1 MEGGDSGSS
10 RDRRER
16 VAARRKARAEAHP
29 PREHE
34 QEEAHEREHDA
45 TADAEET
52 RAPVADAPVALDNPY
67 APPRD
72 WREPDKPRTRSRSAV
87 FSVRPLKLVV
97 LSLVTLDLY
106 PLYWLYRNW
115 QLALR
120 SGQSV
125 SPLLRT
131 LFAALFSYSAFRRV
145 RAEAMGVGVD
155 PGLPAGLLAMTFA
168 LLPVF
173 SQLPTPAGLLGLLG
187 FLPVYAANNV
197 AAQINERVGDQE
209 NHDDRFTVWNWVCI
223 ALGGPF
229 LLLSLFLT
237 LR

>member
-1 MEGGDSGSS
+1 M
-10 RDRRER
+10 
-16 VAARRKARAEAHP
+16 AARRRARAEARPQREHAQE
-29 PREHE
+29 EHE
-34 QEEAHEREHDA
+34 QGEEEREPEQEV

-52 RAPVADAPVALDNPY
+52 RAPAAPTPVALDNPY

-87 FSVRPLKLVV
+87 FSVRPLKLVI
-97 LSLVTLDLY
+97 LSLVTLGLY
-106 PLYWLYRNW
+106 PLYWFYRNW

-131 LFAALFSYSAFRRV
+131 LFAAIFSYSAFRRV
-145 RAEAMGVGVD
+145 RAEAAGAGID
-155 PGLPAGLLAMTFA
+155 PGLPAGLLAFA
-168 LLPVF
+168 FFLVPAF
-173 SQLPTPAGLLGLLG
+173 SQLPMPAGLIGLLG
-187 FLPVYAANNV
+187 FLPVHAANNV
-197 AAQINERVGDQE
+197 AAQINERVGDHT